1 MLAIGAAGAIG
12 VIGSQVMGMNTHGN
26 GETATYIALVLVG
39 GPAWALA
46 WWPAQRRLT
55 DDERRS
61 LPRRGYL
68 YLAILG
74 GILGVLVFGSAAL
87 YRLLNA
93 VLAGDFPLAT
103 WHDIWHFTVDGT
115 VSAAAFLF
123 HLAAVRADRSAQLPT
138 VAQHSVTVLVRAAD
152 AAAARARVASALEG
166 QPDIAIR

>member
-1 MLAIGAAGAIG
+1 
-12 VIGSQVMGMNTHGN
+12 MGMNTHSN
-26 GETATYIALVLVG
+26 SETAVYIALVLIG
-39 GPAWALA
+39 APAWALA

-61 LPRRGYL
+61 LPRRAYL

-74 GILGVLVFGSAAL
+74 GVLGMLVFGSAAL

-93 VLAGDFPLAT
+93 ALAGDFTLAA
-103 WHDIWHFTVDGT
+103 WHDVWHFTVDFT
-115 VSAAAFLF
+115 VSAGAFLF

-138 VAQHSVTVLVRAAD
+138 IAQHSVTVLVRAAD
-152 AAAARARVASALEG
+152 AAAARARVASAIEG

>member
-1 MLAIGAAGAIG
+1 
-12 VIGSQVMGMNTHGN
+12 V
-26 GETATYIALVLVG
+26 
-39 GPAWALA
+39 WALS
-46 WWPAQRRLT
+46 WWQAQRRLT

-74 GILGVLVFGSAAL
+74 GVLGVLVFGSAAL

-93 VLAGDFPLAT
+93 VLAGSFPIAT

-115 VSAAAFLF
+115 VSAFAFLF

-138 VAQHSVTVLVRAAD
+138 VAQHSVTVLVRASDVAT
-152 AAAARARVASALEG
+152 ARARLASALEG
-166 QPDIAIR
+166 QADISLR